1 MKEIKVGKKHVI
13 ERVSQSKDSAINYAS
28 GGVDVYS
35 TPAMVGLM
43 ECAAKECLD
52 EFLDEGYSTV
62 GISLNIKHLAATPIG
77 MKVRAE
83 AEIIGVEGKKILF
96 KVEAFDE
103 VEKIGEGTHERF
115 IVEMNKFL
123 NRVNSKVKKEE

>member
-1 MKEIKVGKKHVI
+1 MKEIKVGKKHIV
-13 ERVSQSKDSAINYAS
+13 ERISESKDSATNYAS

-52 EFLDEGYSTV
+52 EFLEEGYSTV

-83 AEIIGVEGKKILF
+83 AEIVAVDGKKIIF

-123 NRVNSKVKKEE
+123 NKVNSKAKKEE

>member
-1 MKEIKVGKKHVI
+1 MKEIKVGKKHIV
-13 ERVSQSKDSAINYAS
+13 ERISESKDSAINYAS

-52 EFLDEGYSTV
+52 EFLEEGYSTV

-83 AEIIGVEGKKILF
+83 AEIVAVEGKKIVF

-115 IVEMNKFL
+115 IVDMNKFL
-123 NRVNSKVKKEE
+123 NKVNSKLKKEE

>member
-83 AEIIGVEGKKILF
+83 AEIIGIEGKKVLF

>member
-1 MKEIKVGKKHVI
+1 MKEIRVGKKHII
-13 ERVSQSKDSAINYAS
+13 ERISESKDSAINYAS

-52 EFLDEGYSTV
+52 EFLEEGYSTV
-62 GISLNIKHLAATPIG
+62 GISLNIRHLAATPIG

-83 AEIIGVEGKKILF
+83 AEIVGVEGKKVVF

-123 NRVNSKVKKEE
+123 NKVNSKSKKEE

>member
-1 MKEIKVGKKHVI
+1 MKEIKVGKKHVVDKVA
-13 ERVSQSKDSAINYAS
+13 EAKDSAINFAS

-52 EFLDEGYSTV
+52 EFLDEGESTV

-77 MKVRAE
+77 MKVKAE
-83 AEIIGVEGKKILF
+83 AEILEVEGKRVVF

-103 VEKIGEGTHERF
+103 VEKIGEGTHQRF
-115 IVEMNKFL
+115 VVDMNKFL
-123 NRVNSKVKKEE
+123 SKVNNKSK